1 MFRIR
6 LFGEAVPEGSCADEF
21 SYFLPSVD
29 KEEGEERGREK
40 DRGWEEGRRGGGEEG
55 RRDQEKRGQRREGG

>member
-1 MFRIR
+1 MFRIC

-40 DRGWEEGRRGGGEEG
+40 DRGWERRGGG
-55 RRDQEKRGQRREGG
+55 DQEKRGRRREGG